1 MDHMGP
7 WSYTGFRYAIA
18 TLGMLPLLLI
28 PARTMHDP
36 AGPRGSKWKP
46 LIIGGGMAGLMIAI
60 GGDLQQAGI
69 ERTSAGKAGFI
80 TGLYVILVP
89 LLGLLVGYIVRLV
102 TWIGA
107 CIALIGLYLLS
118 VQGNEQINT
127 GDVLVFLGTF
137 AWAAQVLIIG
147 WASPR
152 SDPIRWPSCRPRSPR
167 CLRSSPL
174 RSSRAS
180 HGSRAGQL
188 DGLCS
193 TAAYLPPR
201 SPSRCRSSANANR
214 LRRRAI
220 LLSLEAVFAA
230 AAGWLLLHEQLDAKQ
245 LTGCG
250 LMLAGILL
258 SQVRTE
264 ANQIHGGPELM
275 GPTDRLDID
284 EWSRSVL
291 MEHDVDPVR
300 GFLHGDDPL
309 DTLPT
314 AFHPWERLADRLPD
328 LIGTPDVLQAV
339 QALRLRTSS
348 CLSMSR
354 CCAARCCCSRSSA
367 TRASGVAL
375 NRS

>member
-1 MDHMGP
+1 MKDRGLPEGCLLLAAVIWGAGFVAQKMGMDHMGP
-7 WSYTGFRYAIA
+7 WGYTGFRYAIA

-36 AGPRGSKWKP
+36 AGPRRSKWKP

-89 LLGLLVGYIVRLV
+89 LLGLLVGYIVRPIIWV
-102 TWIGA
+102 GA

-152 SDPIRWPSCRPRSPR
+152 SDPIRLAIVQTAIAAALTLIAAAIVEGLAWEQAWAARWPLLYSGILATSVAFTLQIIGQRKSPPA
-167 CLRSSPL
+167 L
-174 RSSRAS
+174 A
-180 HGSRAGQL
+180 
-188 DGLCS
+188 
-193 TAAYLPPR
+193 
-201 SPSRCRSSANANR
+201 
-214 LRRRAI
+214 AI

-258 SQVRTE
+258 SQVRAE
-264 ANQIHGGPELM
+264 K
-275 GPTDRLDID
+275 
-284 EWSRSVL
+284 
-291 MEHDVDPVR
+291 
-300 GFLHGDDPL
+300 
-309 DTLPT
+309 
-314 AFHPWERLADRLPD
+314 
-328 LIGTPDVLQAV
+328 
-339 QALRLRTSS
+339 RTKY
-348 CLSMSR
+348 M
-354 CCAARCCCSRSSA
+354 A
-367 TRASGVAL
+367 GQ
-375 NRS
+375 N

>member
-1 MDHMGP
+1 MKDRGLPEGCLLLAAVIWGAGFVAQKMGMDHMGP
-7 WSYTGFRYAIA
+7 WGYTGFRYAIA

-36 AGPRGSKWKP
+36 ASPRRSKWKP

-89 LLGLLVGYIVRLV
+89 LLGLLVGYIVRPII
-102 TWIGA
+102 WFGA

-152 SDPIRWPSCRPRSPR
+152 SDPIRLAIVQTAIAAALTLIAAAIVEGLAWEQAWAARWPLLYSGILATSVAFTLQIIGQRKSPPA
-167 CLRSSPL
+167 L
-174 RSSRAS
+174 A
-180 HGSRAGQL
+180 
-188 DGLCS
+188 
-193 TAAYLPPR
+193 
-201 SPSRCRSSANANR
+201 
-214 LRRRAI
+214 AI

-258 SQVRTE
+258 SQVRAE
-264 ANQIHGGPELM
+264 K
-275 GPTDRLDID
+275 
-284 EWSRSVL
+284 
-291 MEHDVDPVR
+291 
-300 GFLHGDDPL
+300 
-309 DTLPT
+309 
-314 AFHPWERLADRLPD
+314 
-328 LIGTPDVLQAV
+328 
-339 QALRLRTSS
+339 RTKY
-348 CLSMSR
+348 M
-354 CCAARCCCSRSSA
+354 A
-367 TRASGVAL
+367 GQ
-375 NRS
+375 N